1 MTGCSG
7 NRWGGKG
14 VLQRGGDGGD
24 KVACGQAGEV
34 AVGQGDVGGKA
45 VQPSAES
52 GGGKWRVALREE
64 GGDDAGEDVAAAA
77 FGEPGVS
84 GRVDEGIAVRRADDA
99 LFAFEDD
106 NRVQAGGEIAR
117 GGDAFAVVRK
127 RAAGEADKF
136 ARMRGEDACRWQF
149 FL

>member
-52 GGGKWRVALREE
+52 GGGKGRVALREE

-127 RAAGEADKF
+127 RAAGEAGEF